1 MAKVKKNEKV
11 NNYYSYFPKLLRTLL
26 DENQVKQEDIAE
38 YVGVTRQSIA
48 QYKDGITSPDIY
60 TFQKIVEYFQI
71 KQGVNYSLDFWL
83 GTSKINNTTN
93 LNQLN
98 LSAKSIESLM
108 EYQNDKLLMYCLDN
122 IITNKEFL
130 QKLSAYLVLSNLN
143 NIIFNDTFLKDYCE
157 LHCCSSLTNDT
168 KAKYQF
174 ADIIEFLP
182 LFKDK
187 FKKQLNSNNEELIF
201 EYVNLLM
208 AEHEKYLEQANS
220 DFCNNYAN
228 SSETE
233 DFFSTFMDSE
243 QYKNFDK
250 KFNDYLNKKNTC
262 I

>member
-11 NNYYSYFPKLLRTLL
+11 NNYYSYFPKLLRNLL

-60 TFQKIVEYFQI
+60 TFQKIVEYFQT

-93 LNQLN
+93 MNQLN
-98 LSAKSIESLM
+98 LSSKAIESLM
-108 EYQNDKLLMYCLDN
+108 EYQNDRLLMYCLDN
-122 IITNKEFL
+122 IIINKEFL

-143 NIIFNDTFLKDYCE
+143 NIIFNDNFLKDYCE
-157 LHCCSSLTNDT
+157 LHCSSSLTNDA

-182 LFKDK
+182 LFKNK
-187 FKKQLNSNNEELIF
+187 LKKQLNSNNEELIF
-201 EYVNLLM
+201 EYMNLLIT
-208 AEHEKYLEQANS
+208 EHAKYMEQADN
-220 DFCNNYAN
+220 DFCNNYDDN
-228 SSETE
+228 YEPE
-233 DFFSTFMDSE
+233 DFILTFTDSE
-243 QYKNFDK
+243 KYKNFNK
-250 KFNDYLNKKNTC
+250 KYNDYFNKKNTC